1 MEQYYLIAA
10 LWLGL
15 AVISAIIAYHLH
27 IPVSLIEICLGVAI
41 AAIAG
46 WLGKADLLGV
56 DLPWLKFLG
65 SAGAI
70 VLTFLA
76 GAELDP
82 LVMRSK
88 IKEVLVIGGIGFSAP
103 FIGCALIAYFLLHWT
118 AQACLLSGIALAT
131 TSVAVV
137 YTVLLATGLN
147 QTAYGKGVLGA
158 CFINDMIAVIVLGL
172 LFSPFGYKTL
182 IFIIAAAAV
191 LIFLPLYTKHLTRVY
206 ANHSAAIR
214 TKWLLFILFGL
225 ACLAAWAG
233 SEPVLPAYLVGAM
246 LAGSAAKDSDWI
258 RRLRT
263 LTIGFLT
270 PFYFLRAGMLVSLP
284 ALAVAPLA
292 FFLLLGGKFL
302 TKILALCP
310 LIGIFR
316 SGRKEKWYQTLMM
329 STGLTFGTI
338 SALYGLNNGIVS
350 QAQYSYIVAAII
362 ASAVI
367 PTFVAGFVFLPKRLL
382 PGDASHLQ
390 VAEEDIIEEG

>member
-27 IPVSLIEICLGVAI
+27 IPVSLIEICLGVV
-41 AAIAG
+41 AAALAG
-46 WLGKADLLGV
+46 WLGKADLLGT

-82 LVMRSK
+82 QVMRSK
-88 IKEVLVIGGIGFSAP
+88 IKEVLLIGCIGFSAP

-118 AQACLLSGIALAT
+118 PQACLLAGIALAT

-172 LFSPFGYKTL
+172 LFSPFSFKTIL
-182 IFIIAAAAV
+182 FILMTTVV

-214 TKWLLFILFGL
+214 TKWLLFVLFSL

-246 LAGSAAKDSDWI
+246 LAGSAARDSDWI

-284 ALAVAPLA
+284 ALAVAPFA
-292 FFLLLGGKFL
+292 FLLLLGGKFL
-302 TKILALCP
+302 TKILGLYP
-310 LIGIFR
+310 FIGIFR
-316 SGRKEKWYQTLMM
+316 SDRKEKWYQTLMM

-338 SALYGLNNGIVS
+338 SALYGLSNGIIS
-350 QAQYSYIVAAII
+350 QSQYSYIVAAVI

-367 PTFVAGFVFLPKRLL
+367 PTLIAGFAFLPKHLL
-382 PGDASHLQ
+382 SADTPPIQ